1 VLLPVIARYRG
12 LKVPVYFRG
21 DAAFAAP
28 KLMKVLEAEG
38 YWYAIRL
45 KANAVLERNIA
56 HLLRRPV
63 GRPEGAEGLLSCL
76 RGRPPSQPGPPSR
89 ALGLGR
95 CGRVIAQAGGAS
107 TGFGGSGGTRHARSR
122 DVACRAASS

>member
-1 VLLPVIARYRG
+1 
-12 LKVPVYFRG
+12 
-21 DAAFAAP
+21 
-28 KLMKVLEAEG
+28 MLEAEG

-45 KANAVLERNIA
+45 EANAVLERNLS

-63 GRPEGAEGLLSCL
+63 GRPEGAEGLLSCI

-95 CGRVIAQAGGAS
+95 CGHLIAQTNGAS
-107 TGFGGSGGTRHARSR
+107 TGFGGSRGHGTRTPGLS
-122 DVACRAASS
+122 RAAWPSSRP